1 MKMTKSRLGISGLLL
16 CAALGMQAQSGT
28 QSQGPRDLY
37 NTYGKAPTTTASPAG
52 SPASGQ
58 PGVRVRVELDRGG
71 KARWVSPRTVFRAGD
86 RVRFHFAMNFTGY
99 VAIINLGSSGKR
111 TLLFP
116 EPGMNNRIGRTA
128 DYTVPQGEGWFEFD
142 NTPGIEELTFVMSK
156 QEIPEVAAVNGA
168 PANPALSS
176 SVPQP
181 VAPPAAVPPTAVAPV
196 PAPALAQPQM
206 AANPPKT
213 EEDEILEALNARSL
227 TQGRDLKVVE
237 QETDGYVL
245 SSEEA
250 LAKPVGFKLR
260 LQHR

>member
-1 MKMTKSRLGISGLLL
+1 MTTSRLGIAGLLL
-16 CAALGMQAQSGT
+16 CAALGTQAQSGT
-28 QSQGPRDLY
+28 ESQGPRDLY
-37 NTYGKAPTTTASPAG
+37 NTYKAPATTSTTAG
-52 SPASGQ
+52 SPAGGR

-71 KARWVSPRTVFRAGD
+71 RARWVSPRTVFRAGD

-99 VAIINLGSSGKR
+99 VAIINLGTSGKR
-111 TLLFP
+111 SLLFP

-168 PANPALSS
+168 ATNPAT
-176 SVPQP
+176 
-181 VAPPAAVPPTAVAPV
+181 PAAVAQPPIPAVV
-196 PAPALAQPQM
+196 VEPAPAPVVAQSPVE
-206 AANPPKT
+206 AKPPKS

-227 TQGRDLKVVE
+227 TRGRDLKVVE
-237 QETDGYVL
+237 QDTDGYVL

>member
-1 MKMTKSRLGISGLLL
+1 MTTSRLGIIGLVL
-16 CAALGMQAQSGT
+16 CAALGAQAQT
-28 QSQGPRDLY
+28 EAPSQGPRDLY
-37 NTYGKAPTTTASPAG
+37 NTYGKGPTTAAAPAG
-52 SPASGQ
+52 SLAGGQ

-71 KARWVSPRTVFRAGD
+71 RARWVSPRTTFRAGD

-111 TLLFP
+111 SLLFP

-156 QEIPEVAAVNGA
+156 QEIPEVAAVNGTAVNPA
-168 PANPALSS
+168 PAANPAPAP
-176 SVPQP
+176 VPQP
-181 VAPPAAVPPTAVAPV
+181 PVPTAAPQ
-196 PAPALAQPQM
+196 PAPAPAVAQPQV